1 MNAHGKYCGFASCRR
16 VLCGERFLATLVSLL
31 TAAAVWAQRRSG
43 FEAGPRSA
51 CAGGVPGSLAYI
63 GLYKYVYT
71 CIHVYMYT

>member
-1 MNAHGKYCGFASCRR
+1 MNAHGKYCGFASCRG
-16 VLCGERFLATLVSLL
+16 VLCREKFLVTLVSLL

-63 GLYKYVYT
+63 GLYIY
-71 CIHVYMYT
+71 I